1 VRIYQRG
8 KRGTWWVEFRD
19 PITGREV
26 RRSLR
31 VRRRRTAE
39 GLARDLEA
47 DLARGYHRLAVRKPW
62 AEAVAAYLSSGMV
75 HKELATVAEDRRTL
89 GKRFIPPPIVRY
101 VDEVRA
107 EHIAAYLAARK
118 GLDRS
123 PFRINRE
130 LRTLRAFFNWCAA
143 PSRRWVSQNPAREIP
158 QLPEP
163 QGVAARALDDATLNT
178 LLMKVQGTRLEGPVL
193 LAMNHGLRESE
204 LIHLRWGAVELGH
217 RRLWIRHNPEM
228 GWKVKGGQERLVH
241 LNDVTQAWVARA
253 LASRNG
259 DSSPYLFEMGPGRP
273 WSREAL
279 VVAMGRVM
287 RRIGIRRGG
296 FHMLRHTW
304 ATRQVEAGTPIPT
317 LMVMGGW
324 RDWRSMQRYLH
335 LGDETQRQA
344 AQRVVLGG
352 TPAELPPFGGKVIPF
367 VRKENQ
373 RS

>member
-1 VRIYQRG
+1 VRLYQRG

-19 PITGREV
+19 AITGREV

-89 GKRFIPPPIVRY
+89 EKRFIPPPIVRY

-163 QGVAARALDDATLNT
+163 QSVAARALDDATLNT
-178 LLMKVQGTRLEGPVL
+178 LLMKIQGTRLEGPVL
-193 LAMNHGLRESE
+193 LAMNHGLREGE
-204 LIHLRWGAVELGH
+204 LVHLLRDAVDLAQA
-217 RRLWIRHNPEM
+217 RLAIRHDPARR
-228 GWKVKGGQERLVH
+228 WKVKGGLERLVH
-241 LNDVTQAWVARA
+241 LNEVTQAWVARA

-304 ATRQVEAGTPIPT
+304 ATRQAEAGTPIPT

-324 RDWRSMQRYLH
+324 RDWRSMNRYLH
-335 LGDETQRQA
+335 VADEAQRQA
-344 AQRVVLGG
+344 ARRVVFG
-352 TPAELPPFGGKVIPF
+352 PAPSSPLPSGGKVIPF
-367 VRKENQ
+367 RRRQ
-373 RS
+373 PQA